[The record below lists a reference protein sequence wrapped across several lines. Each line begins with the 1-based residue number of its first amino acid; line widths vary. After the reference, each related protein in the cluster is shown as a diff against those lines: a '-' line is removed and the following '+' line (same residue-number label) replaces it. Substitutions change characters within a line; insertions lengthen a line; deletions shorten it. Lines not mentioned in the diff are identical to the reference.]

1 MKKSGSGKRVSA
13 RRADNGAGAGG
24 GGGWGEGAETRLS
37 RRSSSRPGQ
46 GPPDGNHQSV
56 APEKVGW
63 VRKFCG
69 KGIFREIWK
78 NRYVVLKGDQ
88 LYVSEKEV
96 GALAEAV
103 GTPSPRRRLVLR
115 LPRLHLCKFRGRKST
130 VSAEKS
136 HPRVREPEWDL
147 GVYLFDVP
155 LRTPFSEVLTSYA
168 SRSILAP

>member
-13 RRADNGAGAGG
+13 RRADNGAGAGRG
-24 GGGWGEGAETRLS
+24 RGEAAGTRLS
-37 RRSSSRPGQ
+37 RRSPYSPRQ
-46 GPPDGNHQSV
+46 GPPDGNHHSA

-96 GALAEAV
+96 GALAHPDPVPAAASSPACPASLSASSGV
-103 GTPSPRRRLVLR
+103 AKVLYLQRKVTP
-115 LPRLHLCKFRGRKST
+115 
-130 VSAEKS
+130 E
-136 HPRVREPEWDL
+136 
-147 GVYLFDVP
+147 
-155 LRTPFSEVLTSYA
+155 
-168 SRSILAP
+168 

>member
-13 RRADNGAGAGG
+13 RRADNGAGAGRG
-24 GGGWGEGAETRLS
+24 PGRARGPRLS
-37 RRSSSRPGQ
+37 RRSASRPGQ
-46 GPPDGNHQSV
+46 GPPDGNQHSA

-96 GALAEAV
+96 G
-103 GTPSPRRRLVLR
+103 GRPCPSRPDPVPARPASLSASSGVAKVVRLQ
-115 LPRLHLCKFRGRKST
+115 RKVPPSDF
-130 VSAEKS
+130 
-136 HPRVREPEWDL
+136 PRVGI
-147 GVYLFDVP
+147 GVYLSMR
-155 LRTPFSEVLTSYA
+155 LRGRRAQKF
-168 SRSILAP
+168 

>member
-1 MKKSGSGKRVSA
+1 MRA
-13 RRADNGAGAGG
+13 RARGLGGGRGGVGG
-24 GGGWGEGAETRLS
+24 GGGGGGGEGAETSLS

-46 GPPDGNHQSV
+46 GPPDGNHQSA

-96 GALAEAV
+96 GAR
-103 GTPSPRRRLVLR
+103 P
-115 LPRLHLCKFRGRKST
+115 C
-130 VSAEKS
+130 
-136 HPRVREPEWDL
+136 
-147 GVYLFDVP
+147 
-155 LRTPFSEVLTSYA
+155 A
-168 SRSILAP
+168 SRRDPVPTAASSPACPASISASSGVAKVLCLQKKVTPE